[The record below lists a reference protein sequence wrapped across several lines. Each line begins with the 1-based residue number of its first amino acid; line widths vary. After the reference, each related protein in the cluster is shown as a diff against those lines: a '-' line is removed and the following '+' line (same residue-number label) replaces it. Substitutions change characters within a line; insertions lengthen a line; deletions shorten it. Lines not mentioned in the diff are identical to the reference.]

1 MNVVLASRSPR
12 RIELLGRAGI
22 GVTVDPADVD
32 ESPRPGETPADYAVR
47 IASDK
52 LRAVTSR
59 HRGETVVAADTTVTV
74 DGVILGQP
82 TDDDDARRMLSLL
95 SGRAHRVLTA
105 VAASVQGADR
115 STLVTSTVTFR
126 SLPPGRI
133 DWYVATGEPRGKAG
147 SYAVQGLGQT
157 LVAGVAGSLTNVIGL
172 PVPETLALLVP

>member
-12 RIELLGRAGI
+12 RTELLDRAGV
-22 GVTVDPADVD
+22 GVTVDPADID
-32 ESPRPGETPADYAVR
+32 ESPWVGESPADYAVR

-52 LRAVTSR
+52 LRAVASR
-59 HRGETVVAADTTVTV
+59 HPGATVVAADTTVTV

-82 TDDDDARRMLSLL
+82 VDDDDARRMLSML
-95 SGRAHRVLTA
+95 SGRAHLVLTA
-105 VAASVQGADR
+105 VAVSVDGGHR
-115 STLVTSTVTFR
+115 SALVTSTVTFR
-126 SLPPGRI
+126 RLSPGRI

-147 SYAVQGLGQT
+147 SYADQGLGQS